1 VFLSYILRP
10 VEKTLSHGRHWISVA
25 QIAIR
30 TSVVSE
36 CPRLISNSLLK
47 RCRECGCWDQLQLSL
62 PPFGSIFK
70 VCLPQWCCGNEERLC
85 PEVELERISELFFS
99 NFVRYVAWRSSTRG
113 LSQIW
118 LQVREEWKYHL
129 RVEWKFHCQGPV
141 QTFGFSKG
149 FSPLRPINQFII
161 IY

>member
-1 VFLSYILRP
+1 MDGTEFQLPKLQFVPLWYQNR
-10 VEKTLSHGRHWISVA
+10 
-25 QIAIR
+25 
-30 TSVVSE
+30 
-36 CPRLISNSLLK
+36 PRLLSNSLLK

-70 VCLPQWCCGNEERLC
+70 VSLPQWCCGNEERLC
-85 PEVELERISELFFS
+85 PEVEPERISELFFP

-129 RVEWKFHCQGPV
+129 RVECKFHWQGPV